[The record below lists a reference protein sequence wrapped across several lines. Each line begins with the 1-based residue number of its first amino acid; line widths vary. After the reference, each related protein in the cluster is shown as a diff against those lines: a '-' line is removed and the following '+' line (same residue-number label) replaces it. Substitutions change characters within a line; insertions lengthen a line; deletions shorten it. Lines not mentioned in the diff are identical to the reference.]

1 MKVSLFCLGIVLLFS
16 CKSNPAPTQEK
27 QAEKS
32 QGHLTQDD
40 ILSLSRDADF
50 VDIIF
55 YQMDISVSQ
64 NDPASVLQTTQF
76 LTLNGKP
83 SGMNCPAIGRL
94 TYLSKGKIIREADIH
109 FQGTACAYFTII
121 ENKNPVGTCTISP
134 DGLKFFDSMISS
146 YQPPK

>member
-1 MKVSLFCLGIVLLFS
+1 MKVSLFCLGILLLFS
-16 CKSNPAPTQEK
+16 CKSNPAPTPVKPVEK
-27 QAEKS
+27 TAGYLAQA
-32 QGHLTQDD
+32 D
-40 ILSLSRDADF
+40 ISFLASEADF

-64 NDPASVLQTTQF
+64 NDPASVQQTTQF

-109 FQGTACAYFTII
+109 VQGTACAYFTLI
-121 ENKNPVGTCTISP
+121 ENKKPVGTCLISP
-134 DGLKFFDSMISS
+134 DGLKFFDSLIGS